1 MHSYCTKLGLISG
14 TMLKSYIILIAL
26 ATQALVCSSQSL
38 VFRDIFWNSLQN
50 RKANSFLLERAQYN
64 LNYNLDSTLWYCNAV
79 IFLSQG
85 QELQASLGRAHSI
98 KGELY
103 QKKSDFQLSIAN
115 YLKAIDLGKQNNF
128 LPILASAYNGLGI
141 TYYMMQDYEQA
152 EVYIRKALDVKMK
165 QKDYVYY
172 AIIASNLAALLVFEG
187 KNEEALKLLK
197 KSENVVLQAKLPEY
211 LPNIYNSIG
220 AIYYQMKNAPD
231 SALHYYQK
239 SIALAETYKVQQNM
253 VTGYHNLGH
262 LQLEKKQFDSALQNL
277 KIAEKLATSMK
288 SAPLILR
295 TAQTLGEIYE
305 AMGKYD
311 LALEYKKR
319 EQELS
324 KEIFDSERQKSIEE
338 LQIQYETAEKDRIN
352 QEQKGKLLESELKAK
367 KTTIRFYILIFSVI
381 LVLVLSLSMIY
392 FYYQR
397 RLTREKINQEKIRI
411 FENVV
416 HDIRTPLTL
425 IHGPLQELKSKFK
438 DKNEDAEYFTMIER
452 NSEKLMRMVD
462 ELLDVSKIDKGKY
475 QVAWTDGNLSEYLK
489 RLLRDFDQE
498 AKERQIEIR
507 SEIQIPGEIYR
518 FSKDVLEKVVF
529 NLLSNSL
536 KYAPANSTV
545 EVKAKLEGGLMKL
558 HVSDEGRGIAAKD
571 QERIFERFVRLNEH
585 RNLPGTGIGLAV
597 VREFLELIGG
607 SIHLRSELG
616 KGAHFEVL
624 FPVEQS
630 QIVNPI
636 EEQIE
641 SDRLQLLVCDD
652 DIDILHFV
660 KTILSSEYEI
670 HTVNN
675 GKEALEFVEN
685 NAPDA
690 ILSDVMMPELDG
702 IGLLQQLKENPLWRS
717 IPVVLFSAK
726 AALESRLEGLKA
738 GADYYIPKPF
748 NPEELKLILRNITS
762 KIDKNRED
770 FVLHKALKKPFRER
784 LRSENDYVNKALDFV
799 IQNMD
804 NSDYSVNELASDMC
818 ISRSQLHRKLTLFT
832 GNSATQFIRM
842 IRLEKAKDLL
852 ESNFGNVEEIAYA
865 CGFSSRSY
873 FSSSFAEYFG
883 KTPTE
888 VLKGE

>member
-1 MHSYCTKLGLISG
+1 MIRFVLIFLLFGQSVWGQKAGGLMTSFAKDEA
-14 TMLKSYIILIAL
+14 TLKH
-26 ATQALVCSSQSL
+26 
-38 VFRDIFWNSLQN
+38 F
-50 RKANSFLLERAQYN
+50 LERAQAN
-64 LNYNLDSTLWYCNAV
+64 MNTNLDSTLWYARATL
-79 IFLSQG
+79 I
-85 QELQASLGRAHSI
+85 LGNSTANSPEIARAHSVL
-98 KGELY
+98 GEVY
-103 QKKSDFQLSIAN
+103 QKLGDFNGSVAS
-115 YLKAIDLGKQNNF
+115 YLKAISIGESNNHLLVLG
-128 LPILASAYNGLGI
+128 SAYNGLGI
-141 TYYMMQDYEQA
+141 TFYLMQDFEQA
-152 EVYIRKALDVKMK
+152 ESYIRKALDVKMK
-165 QKDYVYY
+165 QKDFVYY
-172 AIIASNLAALLVFEG
+172 SIIASNLAALLVHQG
-187 KNEEALKLLK
+187 KNEEALTLLK
-197 KSENVVLQAKLPEY
+197 NAERVVIQADLQLY
-211 LPNIYNSIG
+211 LANIYNSIG
-220 AIYYQMKNAPD
+220 AIFYQMNNAQD
-231 SALHYYQK
+231 SALYYYEK
-239 SIALAETYKVQQNM
+239 SIHFAEKFDVQQNIM
-253 VTGYHNLGH
+253 TGYHNLGH
-262 LQLEKKQFDSALQNL
+262 LLLQKKQFESALNYL
-277 KIAEKLATSMK
+277 KIAEQLAKEMNSTPM
-288 SAPLILR
+288 ILR
-295 TAQTLGEIYE
+295 TNQTFSELYE
-305 AMGKYD
+305 AMGKYN
-311 LALEYKKR
+311 LALVYKKR

-352 QEQKGKLLESELKAK
+352 QEQKGKLLESELKAEK
-367 KTTIRFYILIFSVI
+367 ATIRFYLLIFSAI
-381 LVLVLSLSMIY
+381 LVLVLSLATFY
-392 FYYQR
+392 YYYQR

-425 IHGPLQELKSKFK
+425 IHGPLQELKSKFN

-452 NSEKLMRMVD
+452 NSDKLMRMVD

-475 QVAWTDGNLSEYLK
+475 QVAWTDGNLAEYLNS
-489 RLLRDFDQE
+489 LLRDFDQE
-498 AKERQIEIR
+498 AKEKQIDIQND
-507 SEIQIPGEIYR
+507 IQIPSENYR

-529 NLLSNSL
+529 NLLSNAL
-536 KYAPANSTV
+536 KYAPSYSTV
-545 EVKAKLEGGLMKL
+545 EVKAKLDGDVLKL
-558 HVSDEGRGIAAKD
+558 HVSDNGRGIAAKD

-585 RNLPGTGIGLAV
+585 QNLPGTGIGLAV

-624 FPVEQS
+624 FPVQQS

-636 EEQIE
+636 EEQIV

-652 DIDILHFV
+652 DQDILHFV
-660 KTILSSEYEI
+660 KAILSSEYEI

-675 GKEALEFVEN
+675 GQEALEFVEN

-690 ILSDVMMPELDG
+690 VLSDVMMPELDG
-702 IGLLQQLKENPLWRS
+702 VGLLQQLKKNPLWRS

-726 AALESRLEGLKA
+726 AALESRLEGLQA

-770 FVLHKALKKPFRER
+770 FVLHKAEKKPFHER
-784 LRSENDYVNKALDFV
+784 LQSENDYVNKALDFV
-799 IQNMD
+799 IQNIE

-818 ISRSQLHRKLTLFT
+818 ISRSQLHRKLTLYT
-832 GNSATQFIRM
+832 GNSATHFIRM

-852 ESNFGNVEEIAYA
+852 ESNFGNVEEIAFA

-888 VLKGE
+888 VLRGE